1 MKFVRIFIFVGICLA
16 GAGLIASLVYAQ
28 YQFALCY
35 GLIVTGLALF
45 LYNTRKRR

>member
-1 MKFVRIFIFVGICLA
+1 MKVVRIFIFVGMAIA
-16 GAGLIASLVYAQ
+16 GAGLIASLVFAQ
-28 YQFALCY
+28 YKFALCY